1 MSELMHTSMKKK
13 ISVVIPAYN
22 EEENLDELTKRLQAV
37 MSSASQYDFEVI
49 IVENGSYDSTY
60 SRLLEIN
67 KTDNRFKIISLS
79 RNFNSNGGILAGLS
93 YASGDAAVVMCADL
107 QDPPELILDF
117 IRKWEEGYEVVYGIV
132 QKREGIPIVRKIL
145 YSMFYKVFHVLTNK
159 TVPVN
164 ANDFRLMDRKVYF
177 IINDLKENNK
187 FIRGLVAWTGFRQIG
202 IPFERPPRF
211 AGESKANF
219 PLVLNMALHGIFSFS
234 NFPLQLA
241 TYFGIIV
248 SMFSFIILA
257 IELLLF
263 IKYGREVPGFTTIV
277 ILILFLFGTLFLI
290 LGIIGEY
297 ISRIYEEVK
306 YRPAFIVN
314 EMIGFKSDT
323 PAYEEVDRYASTEF
337 RLRES
342 RFRDNVISKKEY
354 NENMHTLHCG
364 NYVDN
369 QVK

>member
-1 MSELMHTSMKKK
+1 MKKK
-13 ISVVIPAYN
+13 ISIVIPAYN
-22 EEENLDELTKRLQAV
+22 EEENLDELTKRLQTV
-37 MSSASQYDFEVI
+37 MSSADRYDFEVI
-49 IVENGSYDSTY
+49 IVENGSYDNTY
-60 SRLLEIN
+60 AKLLEIN
-67 KTDNRFKIISLS
+67 RADIRFKVIRLS
-79 RNFNSNGGILAGLS
+79 RNFNSNGGILAGLN

-107 QDPPELILDF
+107 QDPPELIMDF

-145 YSMFYKVFHVLTNK
+145 YSMFYKVFFNLTKK
-159 TVPVN
+159 TVPEN
-164 ANDFRLMDRKVYF
+164 ANDFRLMDRKVYSV
-177 IINDLKENNK
+177 INNMKENNK
-187 FIRGLVAWTGFRQIG
+187 FIRGLVAWTGFRQTG

-219 PLVLNMALHGIFSFS
+219 PMVLNMAMHGIFSFS
-234 NFPLQLA
+234 SLPLQLA

-248 SMFSFIILA
+248 SIISFTILV

-277 ILILFLFGTLFLI
+277 ILILFLFGALFLI

-314 EMIGFKSDT
+314 EMIGFKVNA
-323 PAYEEVDRYASTEF
+323 PAYEEVEGHG
-337 RLRES
+337 
-342 RFRDNVISKKEY
+342 VI
-354 NENMHTLHCG
+354 G
-364 NYVDN
+364 I
-369 QVK
+369 